1 MDDFQDKLNSVLGN
15 PEMMQQIM
23 AMAQSL
29 GGSQPDSGSSQQNTE
44 SPPAEPVGA
53 GFLPEGIDLSMLQKL
68 SGFTSKIAV
77 DSNQQGLLRALGP
90 YLPSDRVHKLEK
102 AMRAAKLA
110 RLATTLLNQS
120 AGR

>member
-1 MDDFQDKLNSVLGN
+1 MDDFQDKLNSVLSN

-23 AMAQSL
+23 SMAQAL
-29 GGSQPDSGSSQQNTE
+29 GGSQPDPSPSPE
-44 SPPAEPVGA
+44 SEKSPAAPTAA

-110 RLATTLLNQS
+110 RLATTLLSQS
-120 AGR
+120 GGR

>member
-29 GGSQPDSGSSQQNTE
+29 GSSQPDSGPSQQNTD
-44 SPPAEPVGA
+44 SPPAETA
-53 GFLPEGIDLSMLQKL
+53 CFLPDGIDLSMLQKL